1 MRTHTIAL
9 LVTVSTAL
17 FVGPAMAKS
26 DAAKPPSCTAQW
38 QAMSDADKKA
48 TTRKAF
54 MAGCKTSA
62 TTAAPPAAAPM
73 AAAPAA
79 TSGPQG
85 RMATCAAGWKAM
97 SADQKKAT
105 TYKDYSKSCLSGGSN
120 AAAAA
125 PAMAPTTMKPAKPMA
140 TSTKPMAPSSTMGAA
155 GGLAPAGATGQC
167 KDGTFTMS
175 KTHSGSCSH
184 HGGVAKWF

>member
-1 MRTHTIAL
+1 MRKFALLLMVSAAL
-9 LVTVSTAL
+9 LVTPMAVSA
-17 FVGPAMAKS
+17 
-26 DAAKPPSCTAQW
+26 
-38 QAMSDADKKA
+38 
-48 TTRKAF
+48 
-54 MAGCKTSA
+54 A
-62 TTAAPPAAAPM
+62 TTA
-73 AAAPAA
+73 
-79 TSGPQG
+79 SQN

-125 PAMAPTTMKPAKPMA
+125 PAMAPTTMKPAQPMA
-140 TSTKPMAPSSTMGAA
+140 GSAMGAA
-155 GGLAPAGATGQC
+155 SGAAPAGATGQC
-167 KDGTFTMS
+167 KDGTYTMS

>member
-1 MRTHTIAL
+1 MRKFALLLTVSAAL
-9 LVTVSTAL
+9 LVT
-17 FVGPAMAKS
+17 PMAAS
-26 DAAKPPSCTAQW
+26 A
-38 QAMSDADKKA
+38 
-48 TTRKAF
+48 
-54 MAGCKTSA
+54 A
-62 TTAAPPAAAPM
+62 TTA
-73 AAAPAA
+73 
-79 TSGPQG
+79 SQN

-125 PAMAPTTMKPAKPMA
+125 PAMAPTTMKPAQPMA
-140 TSTKPMAPSSTMGAA
+140 GSAMGAA
-155 GGLAPAGATGQC
+155 SGAAPAGATGQC
-167 KDGTFTMS
+167 KDGTYTMS